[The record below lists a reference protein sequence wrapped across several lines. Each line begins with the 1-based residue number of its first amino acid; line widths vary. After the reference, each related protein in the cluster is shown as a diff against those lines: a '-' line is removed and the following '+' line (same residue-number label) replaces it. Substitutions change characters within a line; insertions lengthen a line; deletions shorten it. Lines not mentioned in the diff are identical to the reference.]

1 MVGACQC
8 GGYED
13 MRCKVSHCNRAGYVY
28 ERNDLQDEHIGNIY
42 FKGVLPQ
49 KAEGA
54 KSNIALFYGATANP
68 FQSPKQEWSGHIDQF
83 KLLYKPHAEKC
94 PYQQKRR
101 QKDIQ
106 ALFIGLGRAALIA
119 QDAEQKDRNSGKCTL
134 VKPSLPMEKQ
144 EGEKQEKR
152 DDDGGDSPSPDQVV
166 EQGKEQIEIEDE
178 AEIPLKAKTADIPE
192 IQRGQ
197 IAEHIRE
204 GESFVSQGEEH
215 QIRKHGEEHQH
226 GIDALETSC
235 VERFQCVV
243 LQRPAQTVAAVE
255 EEDVHPDKPGVENA
269 PKEVFPVHSYKMRQ
283 DYAGD
288 GHS

>member
-1 MVGACQC
+1 
-8 GGYED
+8 

-54 KSNIALFYGATANP
+54 KSNIASFYGATANP

-94 PYQQKRR
+94 THQQKRR
-101 QKDIQ
+101 QKDEQ
-106 ALFIGLGRAALIA
+106 SLFVGLGRIALIA

-152 DDDGGDSPSPDQVV
+152 EDDGGDAPSPDQAV
-166 EQGKEQIEIEDE
+166 EQGKEQIEIDDE
-178 AEIPLKAKTADIPE
+178 AEIPLNFKTAEPPKVQCEQVGEYVKDSE
-192 IQRGQ
+192 I
-197 IAEHIRE
+197 
-204 GESFVSQGEEH
+204 FV
-215 QIRKHGEEHQH
+215 R
-226 GIDALETSC
+226 
-235 VERFQCVV
+235 
-243 LQRPAQTVAAVE
+243 
-255 EEDVHPDKPGVENA
+255 
-269 PKEVFPVHSYKMRQ
+269 
-283 DYAGD
+283 
-288 GHS
+288 